1 MKHGWLK
8 SAGLGLALTVS
19 FVWLSWPGNTQAQNI
34 KVGGNNGQ
42 YLITREK
49 LSADYEKAMEI
60 IRANYVEPREHDDLT
75 KYAIQGMLHV
85 LDPHSDYMD
94 MKSFREFN
102 DKQHSRYF
110 GIGAYI
116 ATRLR
121 ATYITE
127 PFNGSPAYRAGL
139 RYGDQIVNVDGKD
152 TTNWDSTKTRELLLG
167 ERGTKVRVTVKRPGV
182 EQPMA
187 FDITRDQIALPSIP
201 SYYLVKPN
209 IGYIGLTKNFQST
222 TSMEMANAI
231 ADLREQGATQFI
243 LDLRGNG
250 GGYLE
255 QGILVADKLLQRGQT
270 IVSVRGRNKAN
281 DQSAF
286 AESGASENFPLVV
299 LINGSS
305 ASASEIV
312 AGAIQDHD
320 RGLIVGE
327 TSFGKGLVQRIF
339 PMMNGG
345 GLILTIA
352 HYYTPS
358 GRLIQRD
365 YSNGSLFDYYAKK
378 NASGKVE
385 TAPKGEMK
393 TTDTGRQMFG
403 GGGIE
408 PDIKVEANDLLTP
421 AQQKLYTGS
430 WLFVAQLINGQVPG
444 ATQFKLSGMDFT
456 SKLKG
461 SEYLISDEVLKGWSE
476 YLNKFAKDHPEFAIK
491 PAEIEDNKIWARK
504 FVREEILNAAYGQD
518 RAKQVVADLDLQLQ
532 RAVQEL
538 PNAAALNEKARL
550 ARSNAMNRR

>member
-1 MKHGWLK
+1 MKYGWLK
-8 SAGLGLALTVS
+8 SVGLGLAITVS
-19 FVWLSWPGNTQAQNI
+19 LVWLGWPGNTQAQNI

-42 YLITREK
+42 STVTREK
-49 LSADYEKAMEI
+49 LSADYEKALEL
-60 IRANYVEPREHDDLT
+60 IRANYVETRETDDLT

-94 MKSFREFN
+94 AKAFREFN

-116 ATRLR
+116 STRVR
-121 ATYITE
+121 STYITE
-127 PFNGSPAYRAGL
+127 PFNGSPAHRAGL

-152 TTNWDSTKTRELLLG
+152 TATWDSSKTRELLLG

-182 EQPMA
+182 AQPMA
-187 FDITRDQIALPSIP
+187 FDIIRDQIALPSIP

-231 ADLREQGATQFI
+231 AELRGQGATQFI

-250 GGYLE
+250 GGYLD
-255 QGILVADKLLQRGQT
+255 QGILVADKLLQRGQA

-320 RGLIVGE
+320 RGLIIGE

-339 PMMNGG
+339 PTMSGG

-365 YSNGSLFDYYAKK
+365 YSNSSLFEYYYRR
-378 NASGKVE
+378 NANGKVE
-385 TAPKGEMK
+385 SAPKGEMK
-393 TTDTGRQMFG
+393 KTDLERPVFG

-408 PDIKVEANDLLTP
+408 PDVKVESNDILTP
-421 AQQKLYTGS
+421 VQLRLWQGA
-430 WLFVAQLINGQVPG
+430 WLFTAELINGQVPG
-444 ATQFKLSGMDFT
+444 ATQFKLPAMDFT

-461 SEYLISDEVLKGWSE
+461 TEYLLSDDVLKAWAE
-476 YLNKFAKDHPEFAIK
+476 YMNKFAKEHPEFGIK
-491 PAEIEDNKIWARK
+491 PNEIEENKIWARK
-504 FVREEILNAAYGQD
+504 YLREEVLNAAYGAD
-518 RAKQVVADLDLQLQ
+518 RAKQVVGDLDLQLQ
-532 RAVQEL
+532 RAVAEL
-538 PNAAALNEKARL
+538 PNAAALNDKARSK
-550 ARSNAMNRR
+550 SNAMIRR

>member
-8 SAGLGLALTVS
+8 SVGLGLAVTVS
-19 FVWLSWPGNTQAQNI
+19 LAWLGWPGLTQAQNI
-34 KVGGNNGQ
+34 KVGGNNAQGNV
-42 YLITREK
+42 TREK
-49 LSADYEKAMEI
+49 LSADYEKALEL
-60 IRANYVEPREHDDLT
+60 IRANYVEARETDDLT

-94 MKSFREFN
+94 MKAFREFN

-116 ATRLR
+116 STRLR

-127 PFNGSPAYRAGL
+127 PFNGSPAFRAGL

-152 TTNWDSTKTRELLLG
+152 TTAWDSTKTRELLLG
-167 ERGTKVRVTVKRPGV
+167 ERGTKVRVTIKRPGV
-182 EQPMA
+182 AEPLA

-201 SYYLVKPN
+201 SYYMVKPN

-222 TSMEMANAI
+222 TSMELANVI
-231 ADLREQGATQFI
+231 AELRGQGATQFI

-250 GGYLE
+250 GGYLD
-255 QGILVADKLLQRGQT
+255 QGILVADKLLQRGQP
-270 IVSVRGRNKAN
+270 IVSVHGRNKAN

-286 AESGASENFPLVV
+286 AETGASENFPLVV
-299 LINGSS
+299 LVNGGT

-320 RGLIVGE
+320 RGLIIGE

-339 PMMNGG
+339 PTMNGG

-365 YSNGSLFDYYAKK
+365 YSNSSLFEYYAKR
-378 NASGKVE
+378 NANGKIE
-385 TAPKGEMK
+385 NAPKGEMK
-393 TTDTGRQMFG
+393 TTDLGRQVFG

-408 PDIKVEANDLLTP
+408 PDVKVESNDILTP
-421 AQQKLYTGS
+421 AQQKLWQGS
-430 WLFVAQLINGQVPG
+430 WLFSAELINGHAPG
-444 ATQFKLSGMDFT
+444 ATQFKLPEMDFT

-461 SEYLISDEVLKGWSE
+461 TEYLISDDVLKAWAD
-476 YLNKFAKDHPEFAIK
+476 YMHNFAKDHPEFGIK
-491 PAEIEDNKIWARK
+491 PNEIEENKIWARK
-504 FVREEILNAAYGQD
+504 YVREEVLNAAYGAD
-518 RAKQVVADLDLQLQ
+518 RAKQVVAELDLQLQ
-532 RAVQEL
+532 RAVAEM
-538 PNAAALNEKARL
+538 PNAAALNEKARSK
-550 ARSNAMNRR
+550 SNAMNRR

>member
-8 SAGLGLALTVS
+8 IAGLGLALLVS
-19 FVWLSWPGNTQAQNI
+19 FVSLSWPGNTQAQNI

-42 YLITREK
+42 GTVTREK
-49 LSADYEKAMEI
+49 LSADYEKALEI
-60 IRANYVEPREHDDLT
+60 IRANYVEPRETDDLT

-94 MKSFREFN
+94 AKAFREFN

-116 ATRLR
+116 STRLR

-152 TTNWDSTKTRELLLG
+152 TTNWDSSKTRELLLG
-167 ERGTKVRVTVKRPGV
+167 ERGTKVRVTVKRPGI

-201 SYYLVKPN
+201 SYYLIRPN

-231 ADLREQGATQFI
+231 AELREQGATQFI

-250 GGYLE
+250 GGYLD
-255 QGILVADKLLQRGQT
+255 QGILVADKLLQRGQA
-270 IVSVRGRNKAN
+270 IVSVRGRNRAN

-286 AESGASENFPLVV
+286 AESGASDNFPLVV
-299 LINGSS
+299 LINGST

-312 AGAIQDHD
+312 AGAVQDHD
-320 RGLIVGE
+320 RGLIIGE

-339 PMMNGG
+339 QTNNGG

-378 NASGKVE
+378 SANGKLDN

-393 TTDTGRQMFG
+393 ATDLGREVFG

-408 PDIKVEANDLLTP
+408 PDVKVEQSDLLTP
-421 AQQKLYTGS
+421 AQQKLFTGS

-444 ATQFKLSGMDFT
+444 ATQFKLNGMDFT

-461 SEYLISDEVLKGWSE
+461 NEYLISDEMLKGWSE
-476 YLNKFAKDHPEFAIK
+476 YMNKFAKDHPEFAIK

-504 FVREEILNAAYGQD
+504 FVREEVLNAAYGQD

-532 RAVQEL
+532 RAIQEM
-538 PNAAALNEKARL
+538 PTSAALYERARVK
-550 ARSNAMNRR
+550 SNAMNRR